1 MKDWACAFIGT
12 IGGLLATLVGGWDM
26 GIIALAICMLIDYMM
41 GLIVAGVFHKS
52 NKSDNGA
59 IDSRAGWKGLA
70 RKFATFMLVIV
81 GQLIDYVLGT
91 TFLRDAIVL
100 SFLTN
105 EVISII
111 ENAGLMGL
119 PLPTALTN
127 ALEVLSK
134 KAGECVKNAHN
145 LTTEDKEK

>member
-1 MKDWACAFIGT
+1 MKDWICAFVGT
-12 IGGLLATLVGGWDM
+12 IGGLITTLIGGWDM
-26 GIIALAICMLIDYMM
+26 GIMALAVCMLIDYVM
-41 GLIVAGVFHKS
+41 GLIVAGVFHRS

-105 EVISII
+105 EVISIV

-134 KAGECVKNAHN
+134 KAGEAVKNDHD
-145 LTTEDKEK
+145 LSTKDEEK